1 MANAA
6 AKRGPSLGMRDVGA
20 YRKFVDLLNIHE
32 VSPEPPKASKAPK
45 VETPHRTLD
54 GLGALGGVPSDAW
67 NLNDW
72 LAYFDERAG
81 IAEFD
86 VGMPRDEAE
95 ATAYEACLVEWQNL
109 NPAISSPSGHCA
121 QCGGADASG
130 DILLPYGVATQT
142 WLHSRCWSQWIL
154 KRRGEAEDALQIL
167 GIKWTP
173 PKVPKPPK
181 VTTLLHP

>member
-6 AKRGPSLGMRDVGA
+6 AKHGPSFGMRDVGA
-20 YRKFVDLLNIHE
+20 YRKFVDPLNIHE

-45 VETPHRTLD
+45 FERPHRTL
-54 GLGALGGVPSDAW
+54 GALGALGGGPNVEW
-67 NLNDW
+67 IFEDW
-72 LAYFDERAG
+72 QVYFDERAG
-81 IAEFD
+81 IAEFYG
-86 VGMPRDEAE
+86 GMPRDEAE
-95 ATAYEACLVEWQNL
+95 AAAYEVCLVEWLNL
-109 NPAISSPSGHCA
+109 NPAVSSPSSHCA

-154 KRRGEAEDALQIL
+154 KRRGEAEAALQIL

-173 PKVPKPPK
+173 PKVPKAPK
-181 VTTLLHP
+181 VMPLLAP

>member
-1 MANAA
+1 M
-6 AKRGPSLGMRDVGA
+6 RGPLCGRPDVGA

-45 VETPHRTLD
+45 VEKPHRTLG
-54 GLGALGGVPSDAW
+54 GLGALGGGPNVEW
-67 NLNDW
+67 IFEDW
-72 LAYFDERAG
+72 QVYFDERAG

-86 VGMPRDEAE
+86 GGMPRDEAE

-109 NPAISSPSGHCA
+109 NPAVSSPSGHCA

-142 WLHSRCWSQWIL
+142 W
-154 KRRGEAEDALQIL
+154 
-167 GIKWTP
+167 
-173 PKVPKPPK
+173 
-181 VTTLLHP
+181 